1 MRDIQSKFKF
11 YLGVGV
17 VILGLLVFEYLGL
30 MRVFTDFGGRVI
42 RPMRVFAGSVV
53 RLVEAPFFTL
63 KGSIK
68 AARRIK
74 MLEERY
80 SEVLAQLGE
89 FKGLEEENKELRSL
103 LENTDRQAREV
114 VITAP
119 VVSYVGPSL
128 GVGSGDGVEVGDL
141 VFVAQTLVGRIK
153 EIDENFSQINLIYE
167 KDFQPLVVKNNE
179 GVTGIVKGDGRR
191 VVFSEVMLEENPAP
205 ESRLVTMGQIGV
217 EKDLF
222 VGQVGK
228 LISGVSDPVKTYQ
241 VTRLVD
247 FYQARVVEVYK

>member
-1 MRDIQSKFKF
+1 MI
-11 YLGVGV
+11 
-17 VILGLLVFEYLGL
+17 FEYVGL
-30 MRVFTDFGGRVI
+30 MVFFTDFAGGMV
-42 RPMRVFAGSVV
+42 RPVRVFASFVV
-53 RLVEAPFFTL
+53 VTMEAPFFTL
-63 KGSIK
+63 KGSIN
-68 AARRIK
+68 AARRIQ

-89 FKGLEEENKELRSL
+89 FKGLEEENRELRGL

-119 VVSYVGPSL
+119 VVSHVGPSL

-141 VFVAQTLVGRIK
+141 VFVDQTLVGRIGA
-153 EIDENFSQINLIYE
+153 IDENFAQVDLIYE

-179 GVTGIVKGDGRR
+179 GVTGIVKGDGRG
-191 VVFSEVMLEENPAP
+191 VVFSEVMSQENPAP
-205 ESRLVTMGQIGV
+205 ESRLVTVGQVGV

-228 LISGVSDPVKTYQ
+228 LVSGVSDPVKTYQ

-247 FYQARVVEVYK
+247 FHQARVVEIYK